1 MTKRII
7 TLLLA
12 LSMVLCVFAGC
23 AKTETTTTSAE
34 ESAEV
39 SQEAA
44 QETSEAPAVE
54 AETAAPAE
62 DAAEAQEEAPVEE
75 PDPNEGLVAGDIGY
89 DWSVFQP
96 VTETPVTLSMF
107 YTQPPMLS
115 AIVDVP
121 SDMSFVYQQ
130 LEEITGV
137 TIDFHMINMMNAST
151 DFSLM
156 MASGD
161 MCDIV
166 NDAAN
171 YYASPDQAYEEGA
184 CLDLLDYTEYT
195 PNFNA
200 LLEEYPTIKED
211 LTTDAGHIVNFPNLK
226 YPFEKKAESGLMI
239 RQDWLDDC
247 GITEVP
253 VTYDE
258 YHDALLAFKTNYDI
272 SDPYAMPYNVL
283 SSWGMFAGGY
293 GLTLSDGGYNL
304 YMEGD
309 TIALCTTSD
318 AYYDWLSMFVD
329 WYDTGLIGSDFMSYM
344 SNLPDETLITTGQ
357 TGLWFTDINSIK
369 TYENLMADA
378 DANCVLALCPDPGMD
393 RDYSGYI
400 GSEDDVATAD
410 NGGFSVYEGCSEPEI
425 AMAWC
430 DYWYNPALRQF
441 INYGFEGET
450 FEYDADGV
458 PQLSGL
464 ITNNEYGLTTK
475 LASGL
480 YLCTSGGF
488 MNMTEKFNTDYTELQ
503 KICDQI
509 WEIETKDKSTVKTS
523 GFPRGFS
530 LSSDEAYEVSLK
542 MADIVTYVT
551 ESALKFVTSEIK
563 LTPDSYAEYVST
575 IEGMGIGDVL
585 EIYEGAYDRYL
596 EKYGE

>member
-1 MTKRII
+1 MTKRLI

-12 LSMVLCVFAGC
+12 LSIVLCVFAGC
-23 AKTETTTTSAE
+23 AKTDAPAAE
-34 ESAEV
+34 ESAQV
-39 SQEAA
+39 SQEASEA
-44 QETSEAPAVE
+44 PQETSQAPESADS
-54 AETAAPAE
+54 AEPSAE
-62 DAAEAQEEAPVEE
+62 PEPEEI

-121 SDMSFVYQQ
+121 SDMSFVYQK
-130 LEEITGV
+130 LEELTGV

-184 CLDLLDYTEYT
+184 CLDLFDYSEYT
-195 PNFNA
+195 PHFNA

-239 RQDWLDDC
+239 RKDWLDDC

-283 SSWGMFAGGY
+283 SAWGMFAGGY
-293 GLTLSDGGYNL
+293 GLSLTDGGYNI

-309 TIALCTTSD
+309 KIALCTTSD

-329 WYDTGLIGSDFMSYM
+329 WYDTGLIGRDFMSYM
-344 SNLPDETLITTGQ
+344 NNLPDDALISGGQ
-357 TGLWFTDINSIK
+357 TGLWFTDINYIK
-369 TYENLMADA
+369 TYENLMAEA
-378 DANCVLALCPDPGMD
+378 DPNCVLALCPDPGMD

-400 GSEDDVATAD
+400 GSEDDVASAD
-410 NGGFSVYEGCSEPEI
+410 NGGFSIYEGCAEPEI

-430 DYWYNPALRQF
+430 DYWYDPALRQF
-441 INYGFEGET
+441 INYGYEGQT
-450 FEYDADGV
+450 FNYDDNGA

-464 ITNNEYGLTTK
+464 ITNNEYELTTR

-503 KICDQI
+503 KQASTI
-509 WEIETKDKSTVKTS
+509 WEIETKDESTIKTS

-575 IEGMGIGDVL
+575 IEGMGINDVL
-585 EIYEGAYDRYL
+585 AIYEGAYDRYL